1 MSDASRIAFV
11 YPGQGSQHPGM
22 GRGVHDAFAEARAVF
37 DEAGAAL
44 PMSITELCFE
54 ADEDTLRRTENTQ
67 PAILTVSAA
76 LHRVLAA
83 NGLQPG
89 WVAGHSLGEY
99 SALVAAGA
107 LPLGAAVELVHH
119 RGRYMQE
126 AVPEGEGAMAAVL
139 GLDTDHVARICAAQG
154 DQGVVE
160 VANVN
165 APGQVVIA
173 GHRQPVEKA
182 VAAAKQS
189 GARRASMLNVSAPF
203 HCSLMQPAADR
214 LAPELQ
220 AAPFADPA
228 VPVVSNVDAA
238 AVTTASAARDALMRQ
253 VTQPVRW
260 SETLA
265 LLAAQGVDVFV
276 EVGPGRVL
284 SGLVKRTLGRE
295 VAIYSVDERE
305 ELDAV
310 LQALA

>member
-1 MSDASRIAFV
+1 
-11 YPGQGSQHPGM
+11 
-22 GRGVHDAFAEARAVF
+22 
-37 DEAGAAL
+37 
-44 PMSITELCFE
+44 
-54 ADEDTLRRTENTQ
+54 
-67 PAILTVSAA
+67 
-76 LHRVLAA
+76 
-83 NGLQPG
+83 
-89 WVAGHSLGEY
+89 
-99 SALVAAGA
+99 
-107 LPLGAAVELVHH
+107 
-119 RGRYMQE
+119 
-126 AVPEGEGAMAAVL
+126 
-139 GLDTDHVARICAAQG
+139 
-154 DQGVVE
+154 
-160 VANVN
+160 
-165 APGQVVIA
+165 
-173 GHRQPVEKA
+173 
-182 VAAAKQS
+182 
-189 GARRASMLNVSAPF
+189 
-203 HCSLMQPAADR
+203 MQPAADR